1 MKNFLFL
8 LVAVPL
14 SAESMER
21 TEPGRHLPQRRNTQR
36 PPLPS
41 LKEETLAALQ
51 LSEGGRSQ
59 SSVDVNQ
66 QPRLDDIPE
75 KIAAAKNNDKESS
88 CCKECARIAGLVVV
102 SAGLSIVFA
111 WLKECSKKTD

>member
-14 SAESMER
+14 SAESMQER
-21 TEPGRHLPQRRNTQR
+21 TGRQLPQRRHAQP
-36 PPLPS
+36 PPLS
-41 LKEETLAALQ
+41 RVEEETLAALQ
-51 LSEGGRSQ
+51 LSQGGRSQ
-59 SSVDVNQ
+59 SPVDLDQ

-88 CCKECARIAGLVVV
+88 CCEECARIAGLVVV

-111 WLKECSKKTD
+111 WLKDYSKKTD